1 MLHAMPGDRRS
12 STKSLGTTASMQISA
27 PSVRSAR
34 SGPGIVLLYA
44 PNYEQFRPAY
54 TLSESGSVL
63 GRDPSADIYV
73 PTRTAS
79 RQHARIERRGGVWQL
94 SDLGGRN
101 GTLHNGE
108 FVTEAVLAHLDEIR
122 IGDAIFKFVER
133 DAEAYAHHRID
144 GAYLDD
150 PDSPAEVRPRFST
163 SRIVGGYQSQ
173 RLAGS
178 LREIARSEL
187 SVLILGESG
196 TGKEI
201 FAEQLHDW
209 SGRRG
214 PLQAVNCA
222 AIPAALVEG
231 ELFGHRRGAFSGA
244 DRDRMGILRAA
255 HQGTLLLDEIGDMPV
270 EAQAKLLRVIQS
282 KEITPLGAA
291 QPEPVDVRIVA
302 ATHRDLDALQQTGA
316 FRADLFARLNEFSI
330 TLPPLRERK
339 EDVFSLCA
347 ALARRHG
354 RPEVRPSMAF
364 MAGLLHHDF
373 PYNVRE
379 IEALIKR
386 WAATDLVAE
395 VLQIELGVAAPA
407 RRRGPH
413 HADPGGRGGAF
424 GRRGSVRAEGGAAA
438 ADLPGREGA
447 AGAPGAAAGEHRRGG
462 ARARK
467 RSHAGAPV
475 DQAVQHEHRRV
486 PLTATPGRPAR
497 RPAAS
502 AATRIAEA

>member
-1 MLHAMPGDRRS
+1 
-12 STKSLGTTASMQISA
+12 MQIYVPTFRHAS
-27 PSVRSAR
+27 
-34 SGPGIVLLYA
+34 SGAGIVLLYA

-54 TLSESGSVL
+54 PLSESGSIL
-63 GRDPSADIYV
+63 GRDPSADIYI

-79 RQHARIERRGGVWQL
+79 RQHARIELRGGVWQL

-101 GTLHNGE
+101 GTIHNGE

-122 IGDAIFKFVER
+122 IGDAIFKFVES
-133 DAEAYAHHRID
+133 DAEAYAHYRID
-144 GAYLDD
+144 GAYFDD
-150 PDSPAEVRPRFST
+150 PDAPEEARPRFST

-173 RLAGS
+173 RLAGRV
-178 LREIARSEL
+178 REIARSEL

-222 AIPAALVEG
+222 AIPATLVEG

-291 QPEPVDVRIVA
+291 QPEQVDVRIVA
-302 ATHRDLDALQQTGA
+302 ATHRDLDALQQAGA

-339 EDVFSLCA
+339 EDMFSLCV
-347 ALARRHG
+347 ALARRHD

-364 MAGLLHHDF
+364 MASLLHHDF

-379 IEALIKR
+379 LETLIKR
-386 WAATDLVAE
+386 WAATARGPELDLQDVSDEIRNRMRTYGARSSAPPLPPTDDARATLIPEDGAALSAHEGAYAPKGALPPRTSPDEKALRELLVQQRGNVAA
-395 VLQIELGVAAPA
+395 VARELGRDRAQVHRWI
-407 RRRGPH
+407 RRYNMN
-413 HADPGGRGGAF
+413 
-424 GRRGSVRAEGGAAA
+424 
-438 ADLPGREGA
+438 
-447 AGAPGAAAGEHRRGG
+447 
-462 ARARK
+462 
-467 RSHAGAPV
+467 V
-475 DQAVQHEHRRV
+475 DEFR
-486 PLTATPGRPAR
+486 
-497 RPAAS
+497 
-502 AATRIAEA
+502 

>member
-1 MLHAMPGDRRS
+1 
-12 STKSLGTTASMQISA
+12 MQIYLPTS
-27 PSVRSAR
+27 RRAR
-34 SGPGIVLLYA
+34 SGAGIVLLYS
-44 PNYEQFRPAY
+44 PDYELFRPAY
-54 TLSESGSVL
+54 TVSESGSII
-63 GRDPSADIYV
+63 GRDPGADIYV

-94 SDLGGRN
+94 IDLGGRN

-108 FVTEAVLAHLDEIR
+108 FVAEAVLAHLDEIR

-133 DAEAYAHHRID
+133 DAEAYAHYRID
-144 GAYLDD
+144 GAYFDA
-150 PDSPAEVRPRFST
+150 PDSPAEARPRTST

-201 FAEQLHDW
+201 FAQQLHDW

-214 PLQAVNCA
+214 PLHAINCA
-222 AIPAALVEG
+222 AIPVALVEG
-231 ELFGHRRGAFSGA
+231 ELFGHQRGAFSGA

-270 EAQAKLLRVIQS
+270 EAQAKLLRVIQT

-291 QPEPVDVRIVA
+291 QPEQVDVRIVA

-339 EDVFSLCA
+339 EDMLSLCI

-379 IEALIKR
+379 LEAIIKR
-386 WAATDLVAE
+386 WAAADRGAELDFQDLSDEIRDRMKSYGSRSSASVLPPPDEARTTLIPEDGAALSAVEGAYAPKGALPPRTSPDEKALRELLVQQRGNVAA
-395 VLQIELGVAAPA
+395 VARELGRDRAQVHRWI
-407 RRRGPH
+407 RRYNLNLDEFR
-413 HADPGGRGGAF
+413 
-424 GRRGSVRAEGGAAA
+424 
-438 ADLPGREGA
+438 
-447 AGAPGAAAGEHRRGG
+447 
-462 ARARK
+462 
-467 RSHAGAPV
+467 
-475 DQAVQHEHRRV
+475 
-486 PLTATPGRPAR
+486 
-497 RPAAS
+497 
-502 AATRIAEA
+502 

>member
-1 MLHAMPGDRRS
+1 
-12 STKSLGTTASMQISA
+12 MQIYVPA
-27 PSVRSAR
+27 VRYAS
-34 SGPGIVLLYA
+34 SGAGIVLLYA
-44 PNYEQFRPAY
+44 PSYEQFRPAY
-54 TLSESGSVL
+54 PLSESGSVL
-63 GRDPSADIYV
+63 GRDPSADIYI

-79 RQHARIERRGGVWQL
+79 RQHARIELRGGVWQL

-101 GTLHNGE
+101 GTIHNGE

-122 IGDAIFKFVER
+122 IGDAIFKFVES
-133 DAEAYAHHRID
+133 DAEAYAHYRID
-144 GAYLDD
+144 GAYFDD
-150 PDSPAEVRPRFST
+150 PDSPEKVRPRFST

-173 RLAGS
+173 RLAGR

-222 AIPAALVEG
+222 AIPATLVEG

-244 DRDRMGILRAA
+244 DRDRVGILRAA
-255 HQGTLLLDEIGDMPV
+255 HQGTLLFDEIGDMPV

-291 QPEPVDVRIVA
+291 QPEQVDVRIVA
-302 ATHRDLDALQQTGA
+302 ATHRDLDALQQAGA

-339 EDVFSLCA
+339 EDMFSLCV

-364 MAGLLHHDF
+364 MVALLHHDF

-379 IEALIKR
+379 LEALIKR
-386 WAATDLVAE
+386 WAATARGPELDLQDLSDEIRDRMRTYGARSSAPPPPPADEARTTLIPEDGAALSAVEGAYAPKGTLPPRTSPDEKALRELLVQQRGNVAA
-395 VLQIELGVAAPA
+395 VARELGRDRAQVHRWL
-407 RRRGPH
+407 RRYNMN
-413 HADPGGRGGAF
+413 
-424 GRRGSVRAEGGAAA
+424 
-438 ADLPGREGA
+438 
-447 AGAPGAAAGEHRRGG
+447 
-462 ARARK
+462 
-467 RSHAGAPV
+467 V
-475 DQAVQHEHRRV
+475 DEFR
-486 PLTATPGRPAR
+486 
-497 RPAAS
+497 
-502 AATRIAEA
+502 

>member
-1 MLHAMPGDRRS
+1 
-12 STKSLGTTASMQISA
+12 MQIHVPTSQRA
-27 PSVRSAR
+27 S
-34 SGPGIVLLYA
+34 SGAGIVLLYA

-54 TLSESGSVL
+54 PLSESGSVL
-63 GRDPSADIYV
+63 GRDPSSDIYA

-79 RQHARIERRGGVWQL
+79 RRHARIERRGDVWQL

-101 GTLHNGE
+101 GTIHNGE

-122 IGDAIFKFVER
+122 IGDAIFKFVES
-133 DAEAYAHHRID
+133 DAEGYAHYRID
-144 GAYLDD
+144 GAYFED
-150 PDSPAEVRPRFST
+150 PGSPAEVRPRFST

-201 FAEQLHDW
+201 FAEQLHAW

-244 DRDRMGILRAA
+244 DRDRVGIIRAA
-255 HQGTLLLDEIGDMPV
+255 HQGTLLLDEIGDMPL

-291 QPEPVDVRIVA
+291 QPEQVDVRIVA

-316 FRADLFARLNEFSI
+316 FRADLFARLKEFSI

-339 EDVFSLCA
+339 EDIFSLCV
-347 ALARRHG
+347 ALAGRHG
-354 RPEVRPSMAF
+354 RPDARPSMAF
-364 MAGLLHHDF
+364 MAGLLHYDF

-379 IEALIKR
+379 LEALIKR
-386 WAATDLVAE
+386 WAVTDRGAE
-395 VLQIELGVAAPA
+395 LDLQDLSDEIRDRMRTYGA
-407 RRRGPH
+407 RSSASQLP
-413 HADPGGRGGAF
+413 
-424 GRRGSVRAEGGAAA
+424 A
-438 ADLPGREGA
+438 ADA
-447 AGAPGAAAGEHRRGG
+447 ADG
-462 ARARK
+462 ARATLIPEDEAALSAGERAHAPKGALPPRTSPDEKVLRK
-467 RSHAGAPV
+467 LLVQQRGNIA
-475 DQAVQHEHRRV
+475 AVARELGRDRAQVHRWI
-486 PLTATPGRPAR
+486 R
-497 RPAAS
+497 RYNMNIDEF
-502 AATRIAEA
+502 R

>member
-1 MLHAMPGDRRS
+1 MPGDRWP
-12 STKSLGTTASMQISA
+12 STKSLGTTASMQICTPVTGHVS
-27 PSVRSAR
+27 
-34 SGPGIVLLYA
+34 SGAGIVLLYA

-54 TLSESGSVL
+54 ALPESGSVL
-63 GRDPSADIYV
+63 GRDPSADICV

-79 RQHARIERRGGVWQL
+79 RLHARIERRGGVWQL
-94 SDLGGRN
+94 LDLGGRN

-108 FVTEAVLAHLDEIR
+108 FVTKAVLAHRDEIR
-122 IGDAIFKFVER
+122 IGDAIFKFVES
-133 DAEAYAHHRID
+133 DAESYAHYRID

-150 PDSPAEVRPRFST
+150 PDAPAKPRPRAST

-214 PLQAVNCA
+214 PLHVVNCA
-222 AIPAALVEG
+222 AIPAALIEG

-244 DRDRMGILRAA
+244 DRDRVGILRAA
-255 HQGTLLLDEIGDMPV
+255 HQGTLLLDEIGDMPL

-282 KEITPLGAA
+282 KEVMPLGAS
-291 QPEPVDVRIVA
+291 QPEQVDVRIVA
-302 ATHRDLDALQQTGA
+302 ATHRDLDALQQAGA
-316 FRADLFARLNEFSI
+316 FRADLFARLNEFSM

-339 EDVFSLCA
+339 EDIFSLCV
-347 ALARRHG
+347 ALAKRHG
-354 RPEVRPSMAF
+354 RPEARPGMAF

-379 IEALIKR
+379 LEALIKR
-386 WAATDLVAE
+386 WAARARNAELDVEDLSDEIRDRMRSYGARTSASQPPPADGARATLAPE
-395 VLQIELGVAAPA
+395 DEAAPSA
-407 RRRGPH
+407 
-413 HADPGGRGGAF
+413 
-424 GRRGSVRAEGGAAA
+424 
-438 ADLPGREGA
+438 REGA
-447 AGAPGAAAGEHRRGG
+447 DALRGTLPPRASPDEKVLRELLVQQRGNVAAVARELGRDRAQVHRWIR
-462 ARARK
+462 RYNMN
-467 RSHAGAPV
+467 V
-475 DQAVQHEHRRV
+475 DDFR
-486 PLTATPGRPAR
+486 
-497 RPAAS
+497 
-502 AATRIAEA
+502 